1 MTEIEGVIAPLQ
13 QALAKRDYTELTPVQ
28 KAVLDPY
35 VTESDLLVSA
45 QTGSGKTVAFGL
57 SVAPTLLGDDDRF
70 GRAGLPL
77 ALIIAP
83 TRELALQIKR
93 ELEWLYE
100 TTGAVIASCV
110 GGMDMRAERRTL
122 ERGAHIVVGTPGRL
136 RDHITRNSLDINTL
150 KAVVLDEAD
159 EMLDL
164 GFRED
169 LEFILSETPDDHRT
183 LLFSATVPKAIAKLA
198 SQYQRDAVR
207 ISTTQEQK
215 QHLDIE
221 YRALTVSPTER
232 ENAIVNVL
240 RFYEPQNALVFCA
253 TRATVN
259 HMTARFN
266 NRGFSVV
273 ALSGELS
280 QNERTHALQAMRDG
294 RARVCIATDVAA
306 RGIDLPNLELVIHA
320 DMPTNGETLLHRSG
334 RTGRAGR
341 KGVSVVIV
349 PFNKRR
355 SAERLLQNAKIRA
368 TWGKPPT
375 ADEVTARDD
384 ERLMNHLHL
393 TTPIEKP
400 ERAFVQELLARHG
413 ADQVAAAFLRA
424 MREGQSAPEDLQEF
438 VPEPREA
445 RKPRRQEFGDSVWI
459 SLSVGRKQN
468 AEPRWLLPVLCS
480 AGDIT
485 KTDIGAIKVQT
496 SETFV
501 QLDANS
507 ANRFFA
513 AVGPNK
519 TLEKNI
525 RITQLDTPPNVAQEV
540 GRAPPSDRKPYASKH
555 PHRGGKPDSFK
566 KSKPGGKPKS
576 TKPSAGPPTAKPK
589 KRKQKIA

>member
-1 MTEIEGVIAPLQ
+1 MTEIEGVIEPLR
-13 QALAKRDYTELTPVQ
+13 QALAKRAYTELTPVQ
-28 KAVLDPY
+28 KAVLEPGL
-35 VTESDLLVSA
+35 TESDLLVSA

-57 SVAPTLLGDDDRF
+57 SMAPTLLGNEHRF
-70 GRAGLPL
+70 GCASTPL

-100 TTGAVIASCV
+100 PTGAVITSCV
-110 GGMDMRAERRTL
+110 GGMDMRTERRAL

-136 RDHITRNSLDINTL
+136 RDHITRQSLDIAAL
-150 KAVVLDEAD
+150 KAVILDEAD

-198 SQYQRDAVR
+198 AQYQRDAVR

-240 RFYEPQNALVFCA
+240 RYYEPQNALIFCA

-280 QNERTHALQAMRDG
+280 QSERTHALQAMRDG

-341 KGVSVVIV
+341 KGVSVLIV
-349 PFNKRR
+349 PYNRRR
-355 SAERLLQNAKIRA
+355 SAERLLQYAKIRA
-368 TWGKPPT
+368 EWAKPPT

-393 TTPIEKP
+393 TTPIEKS
-400 ERAFVQELLARHG
+400 ERTHVQELLTRHG
-413 ADQVAAAFLRA
+413 ADQVAAAFMRA

-438 VPEPREA
+438 TPEPRQP
-445 RKPRRQEFGDSVWI
+445 RKSQRQEFSDSVWV
-459 SLSVGRKQN
+459 SLSVGRKQK

-480 AGDIT
+480 AGNIS
-485 KTDIGAIKVQT
+485 KADIGAIKVQND
-496 SETFV
+496 ETFV
-501 QLDANS
+501 QLNADCADQ
-507 ANRFFA
+507 FMA
-513 AVGPNK
+513 AIGPNR

-525 RITQLDTPPNVAQEV
+525 RATQLEAPPNAAREIE
-540 GRAPPSDRKPYASKH
+540 RAAPADRRPYASKK
-555 PHRGGKPDSFK
+555 PHRGAKPGNFK
-566 KSKPGGKPKS
+566 KTKPGKPKS
-576 TKPSAGPPTAKPK
+576 AKPTAGPPKGKPK